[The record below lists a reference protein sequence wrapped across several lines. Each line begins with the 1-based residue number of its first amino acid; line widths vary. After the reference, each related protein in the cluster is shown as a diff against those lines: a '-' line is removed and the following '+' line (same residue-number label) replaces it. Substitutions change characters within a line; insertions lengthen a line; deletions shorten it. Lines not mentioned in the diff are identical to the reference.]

1 MHNDTRTEH
10 RSGTPTELPADI
22 LARITHG
29 IFAVDAEGV
38 CRYMNAVAGE
48 MLALDPQG
56 MIGRSMW
63 TDFPNDQDG
72 SLRNACKRAIT
83 RQEYVCLEA
92 YWPSDGRPDS
102 PSDGRSPGRWMEYN
116 IHPSASGISVVFKD
130 ITGRK
135 QAEEEWH
142 KAELQYHALI
152 EQASDAI
159 MITDKEG
166 NFIEANPSMCDLVGY
181 SREELR
187 GTHVS
192 SLIDPEQLKTDPFRL
207 DRNAAGQPE
216 LRERRMVHRN
226 GTIIDVE
233 ANVKLAPD
241 GRLLAI
247 LRNVTE
253 RKRIIQ
259 QMLKEQAMSDSIINS
274 LPGIFLLRE
283 YQGKNLRWNKQFEEI
298 SGYSASEIPDLD
310 VYSFYEEDEQVN
322 VRQRV
327 QKMLVTGK
335 SSAEVRIVPKGG
347 DRIPF
352 LLTAITL
359 QLDGKTCVMVMGF
372 DISERKK
379 AEEELHL
386 ANEQLRHLSAH
397 LQNIREEERKG
408 IALEIHDELGQQLT
422 ALKMDLAWMMKKC
435 SREQLLLD
443 RLSGMDTL
451 IDHTID
457 TVRRISSE
465 LRPSILDD
473 LGLAEALDWQSTE
486 FEKRFLIPSR
496 FHCQVPDL
504 GIDAAIVTGLFRIY
518 QESLTNIA
526 RHAEAG
532 CVSGSLRLVNGD
544 LVLEIT
550 DDGKG
555 FDPEAAGKKGGFG
568 LLGIKERTAMMGG
581 QSSVSSSPGAG
592 TTITVCVPL
601 KAIQPNVPLKA
612 NQPNAPLRGNQPNAP
627 LRGNQSNAPLD
638 EHQPNPSK
646 L

>member
-1 MHNDTRTEH
+1 MHNDPRTEP
-10 RSGTPTELPADI
+10 RSDKPTELLAEI
-22 LARITHG
+22 LARIEHG
-29 IFAVDAEGV
+29 IFALDADGSFT
-38 CRYMNAVAGE
+38 YMNAVAGE
-48 MLALDPQG
+48 MLALDPQR
-56 MIGRSMW
+56 MMGRSLW
-63 TDFPNDQDG
+63 TDFPDNPED
-72 SLRNACKRAIT
+72 SLRNACKRARA
-83 RQEYVCLEA
+83 RQEYICLEA
-92 YWPSDGRPDS
+92 YWPSGGGPDDQVEGRS
-102 PSDGRSPGRWMEYN
+102 VGRADGRSDASPAGRWMEYN

-130 ITGRK
+130 ITERK
-135 QAEEEWH
+135 QAEEEWR

-159 MITDKEG
+159 MITDKAG
-166 NFIEANPSMCDLVGY
+166 NFIEANPSMCELVGY
-181 SREELR
+181 SRSALL

-192 SLIDPEQLKTDPFRL
+192 NLIDPEQLKTDPFRL

-226 GTIIDVE
+226 GTIIEVE

-247 LRNVTE
+247 LRNVTD

-259 QMLKEQAMSDSIINS
+259 QMLKEKAMSDSIINS

-298 SGYSASEIPDLD
+298 SGYSAPEIPDLD

-327 QKMLVTGK
+327 QNMLVTGK
-335 SSAEVRIVPKGG
+335 SSSEVRIVRKDGE
-347 DRIPF
+347 RIPF
-352 LLTAITL
+352 LLTAIIL
-359 QLDGKTCVMVMGF
+359 QLEGKTCVMVMGF

-379 AEEELHL
+379 AEEELSL
-386 ANEQLRHLSAH
+386 VNEQLRHLSAH
-397 LQNIREEERKG
+397 LQNIREEERKS

-422 ALKMDLAWMMKKC
+422 ALKIDLSWMMKRC
-435 SREQLLLD
+435 SGEQLLFD

-486 FEKRFLIPSR
+486 FEKRFLIPSVFR
-496 FHCQVPDL
+496 CQVPDM

-532 CVSGSLRLVNGD
+532 SVSGSLRLVEGD
-544 LVLEIT
+544 LVLEVT

-555 FDPEAAGKKGGFG
+555 FDTEAVGKKGGFG
-568 LLGIKERTAMMGG
+568 LLGMKERTAMMGG
-581 QSSVSSSPGAG
+581 SYSVLSSPGAG

-601 KAIQPNVPLKA
+601 KS
-612 NQPNAPLRGNQPNAP
+612 
-627 LRGNQSNAPLD
+627 NQSK
-638 EHQPNPSK
+638 PSR
-646 L
+646 